1 LRKPRRKTSPAAL
14 RERGERRR
22 DNGKRTKNP
31 GVHQKISDFPA
42 RERRARYDAAGC
54 AAENQKAAEKA
65 AHEAAKQE
73 MRDGKYP
80 IQLQWYDGEILSGYM
95 PADEAVRELLE
106 ELGLGKYVEG
116 WGTYIDAHTVETLG
130 GPEFFYAVAKA
141 IHDGRQAGIVEKK
154 AQQEA
159 ERQGK
164 FDEAKATG
172 KPVLLYQWTE
182 PCCDPREECS
192 TDVHREYAMPDGSTR
207 HDWHHSF

>member
-1 LRKPRRKTSPAAL
+1 MMRLDAPPKAAKIVAEVKAAKPEIIAELKRQKA
-14 RERGERRR
+14 ER
-22 DNGKRTKNP
+22 
-31 GVHQKISDFPA
+31 
-42 RERRARYDAAGC
+42 
-54 AAENQKAAEKA
+54 ENQKAAEKA